1 MANMSYCRM
10 ENTARDLQDVVD
22 SITSGDYDDGI
33 SHSEKRGLD
42 DIVALAREIVE
53 DLEYEIEE
61 ILNSKSYD

>member
-1 MANMSYCRM
+1 MSYCRM

-22 SITSGDYDDGI
+22 SITSGDYDNGI

-42 DIVALAREIVE
+42 DIYALAREIVE

-61 ILNSKSYD
+61 ILNNDK